1 MSRAR
6 RALLPALV
14 FAVAFLT
21 FWPGLSGEFVNWDDD
36 VNFLANPN
44 YRGLGWNNLRW
55 MATTT
60 YQGHWI
66 PLSWL
71 TLGVNYA
78 LDGMKPR
85 GYHLGNL
92 LLHGANA
99 TLFYWTARRLLT
111 AAGAAAGE
119 LSLTAGAAFAALLFA
134 VHPLRVESVVWITER
149 RDVLST
155 LFFLASALGYL
166 RAVKEGRD
174 GRLAL
179 RWHLLSILAFVCAFM
194 SKASTIMLPAAL
206 LLIDVY
212 PLRRL
217 GVGWRRLILEK
228 LPYFGLAAADL
239 AISLFAVV
247 REARVTGLEEHG
259 LTGRAAMVLYSFFFY
274 PWKWVWPI
282 KLSPM
287 YEVPAHLNAL
297 APRFLV
303 PAAVVVLVSVML
315 VALRRR
321 WPAGLAAWLYSAL
334 MILPL
339 SGVVHV
345 GYQLAQDRWSYRS
358 GMGFALV
365 MGGGLARLLDERAR
379 ARVSA
384 VITRTVLAGAAGIVF
399 VLAAGAWDQSKIWQD
414 SETLWRWAAT
424 LDPQCKMC
432 WNNLGTA
439 LTGQQRHAE
448 AEEAYRRAYAIR
460 PYAAVANNIA
470 TALFNQG
477 KTAQGE
483 EMLREALHLDP
494 DLTGALVNLGSQQAR
509 AGRFAEALPHL
520 RRAYAR
526 DPVFPDAAR
535 VLTAALIGQA
545 ALELRSGRAPL
556 AATLYREALAV
567 QPGNA
572 EAREGLDGLV
582 STRVPAAASDLRR

>member
-1 MSRAR
+1 
-6 RALLPALV
+6 
-14 FAVAFLT
+14 
-21 FWPGLSGEFVNWDDD
+21 
-36 VNFLANPN
+36 
-44 YRGLGWNNLRW
+44 
-55 MATTT
+55 
-60 YQGHWI
+60 
-66 PLSWL
+66 
-71 TLGVNYA
+71 
-78 LDGMKPR
+78 
-85 GYHLGNL
+85 
-92 LLHGANA
+92 
-99 TLFYWTARRLLT
+99 
-111 AAGAAAGE
+111 
-119 LSLTAGAAFAALLFA
+119 
-134 VHPLRVESVVWITER
+134 
-149 RDVLST
+149 
-155 LFFLASALGYL
+155 
-166 RAVKEGRD
+166 
-174 GRLAL
+174 
-179 RWHLLSILAFVCAFM
+179 
-194 SKASTIMLPAAL
+194 
-206 LLIDVY
+206 
-212 PLRRL
+212 
-217 GVGWRRLILEK
+217 
-228 LPYFGLAAADL
+228 
-239 AISLFAVV
+239 
-247 REARVTGLEEHG
+247 
-259 LTGRAAMVLYSFFFY
+259 
-274 PWKWVWPI
+274 
-282 KLSPM
+282 
-287 YEVPAHLNAL
+287 
-297 APRFLV
+297 
-303 PAAVVVLVSVML
+303 
-315 VALRRR
+315 
-321 WPAGLAAWLYSAL
+321 
-334 MILPL
+334 
-339 SGVVHV
+339 VVHV

-572 EAREGLDGLV
+572 EAREGLDGLA
-582 STRVPAAASDLRR
+582 STRVPATASDLRR